1 MAKKAPAKR
10 DSFPAEF
17 AQATAEIR
25 KSASRPPAK
34 RKPRVKKP
42 VPIPPPPQNVPEDV
56 LRAAIEDAEARQLAR
71 VDGIEIVKM
80 PADVQTELLEI
91 YKRRAAKKTVVPVID
106 PLDEGGSLVLRS
118 WIVTTLKAALLIAVG
133 IAAGIWIAGGISISP
148 DNRPEPTP
156 VVPEPVKS
164 FRVIFVKESGQTLT
178 GEQVAIPGAK
188 EIRDYLTAK
197 TTQEGGQVGWREYD
211 PQQQTTNEQ
220 PTMKKLWETAKPSLL
235 PAPCLIVEVNGKA
248 IVMPF
253 PKTVAE
259 AVETLKKAGG

>member
-10 DSFPAEF
+10 KPNELEANRENYSRLAEKLEV
-17 AQATAEIR
+17 AR
-25 KSASRPPAK
+25 KPAK
-34 RKPRVKKP
+34 RKPRPKKP
-42 VPIPPPPQNVPEDV
+42 VVPSNIQTVTEYVHVPMPTGSGWIAIPAFFVAFV
-56 LRAAIEDAEARQLAR
+56 L
-71 VDGIEIVKM
+71 GIG
-80 PADVQTELLEI
+80 L
-91 YKRRAAKKTVVPVID
+91 
-106 PLDEGGSLVLRS
+106 
-118 WIVTTLKAALLIAVG
+118 
-133 IAAGIWIAGGISISP
+133 GIWICGGIPVGP
-148 DNRPEPTP
+148 DNKPEPTP
-156 VVPEPVKS
+156 TPVPEPDKS
-164 FRVIFVKESGQTLT
+164 FRVIFVKESGQTLS

-211 PQQQTTNEQ
+211 PQQQTANEQ

-248 IVMPF
+248 TVMPF